1 MALAA
6 AEAERSAQ
14 NEELTALRAQ
24 EIALRERLAGL
35 TESVHGL
42 ELQIHEKKLH
52 LSSLLERVASELALD
67 EDILIAEY
75 GPDNPVPVDT
85 DSEDGESEDGDDV
98 AVPFDR
104 RSQERRLKDA
114 ERKLAQ
120 LGRVNPL
127 ALEEFAALEQRHAFL
142 TEQLTDLTRTREDL
156 LAIIAELDE
165 RMQAIFAAAFEDT
178 RQAFAEVFPLLFP
191 GGSGSISL
199 TEPDDMLT
207 TGIEVSV
214 RPVGKKIERLSLL
227 SGGERSLAAVALLV
241 AIFKARPSPFYI
253 LDEVEAALDDA
264 NLGRLLTV
272 FEQLRENSQ
281 LLVITHQK
289 RTMEIA
295 DALYGV
301 SMRQD
306 GVSAVVGQRVGDR
319 AAASVG

>member
-1 MALAA
+1 MELAA
-6 AEAERSAQ
+6 AEAARTAVSADLTRARG
-14 NEELTALRAQ
+14 EEAEVRD
-24 EIALRERLAGL
+24 RLARL

-42 ELQIHEKKLH
+42 ELQMHEKRLH
-52 LSSLLERVASELALD
+52 VTSLLERVQSELALD
-67 EDILIAEY
+67 EDILVSEY
-75 GPDNPVPVDT
+75 GPDQPVPT
-85 DSEDGESEDGDDV
+85 DVDGET
-98 AVPFDR
+98 VPFDR
-104 RSQERRLKDA
+104 ATEKRRLQDA

-142 TEQLTDLTRTREDL
+142 TEQLADLQQTRADL
-156 LAIIAELDE
+156 QTIIAELDE
-165 RMQAIFAAAFEDT
+165 RMQTIFVAAFEDT
-178 RQAFAEVFPLLFP
+178 RAAFADIFPILFP

-199 TEPDDMLT
+199 TDPEHPLT

-227 SGGERSLAAVALLV
+227 SGGERSLAAVAFLTS
-241 AIFKARPSPFYI
+241 IFTARPSPFYI

-264 NLGRLLTV
+264 NLGRLLGV
-272 FEQLRENSQ
+272 FEKLRSSSQ
-281 LLVITHQK
+281 LIVITHQK

-319 AAASVG
+319 AAAAREAAPVS